1 MPVGWRRLVRAVR
14 ERGQSEVLGA
24 TLLTGIMV
32 ILVAMAG
39 LFLFADFGGDE
50 EQLLANIEG
59 DVAAEGITLTHD
71 GGDSFDSADIAVVLT
86 GDNDRDLDLS
96 SDFNASQGGDG
107 QLAPGDVWRYN
118 SSDDLILGSGRML
131 VIDESTNT
139 VLFDEG
145 YRVEV
150 VPGGVELRVE
160 SFNHSDTQSDEADIF
175 GEGDSSN
182 GDDGVPWNYEAFV
195 DFDDDGDPVKNPDEI
210 NISFDSSA
218 PLEHNL
224 TDHDLVAYNPSDNP
238 EPVTVTA
245 SVDGFSQS
253 DDVNV
258 DVYEVAELSVSI
270 DNIAP
275 VSPSSSPSP
284 FSARSSS
291 VLGTQSS
298 ISPIPPGSLV
308 EVKFTVE
315 NNDDQVPTLAQE
327 VELSSGAFN
336 ETKSSEIDRLD
347 PDDSVQKTLQF
358 NTTAT
363 PGPNPELEVKTS
375 SSIKTSAL
383 SFIDTSFDA
392 TDLVPNAKQQQTF
405 TLDDVQPGMEVTIK
419 PTNAEGAYDNVSV
432 YTDDG
437 SASLSDGDIT
447 YEATSLSLGETAKI
461 RVKGVKAGDVNSGPY
476 EYDLT
481 GPGLSSDKSTQSKI
495 ARGSGDS
502 GFASVNATGFSSPGK
517 QEQTL
522 SFELSSPEQPIGGD
536 ERVVIELTD
545 ALGALET
552 GNASVSSV
560 ENGETVNVNLDDSS
574 FVVVKLGDD
583 YSTGDTVNVTFSQVK
598 PLFEGEFEAGF
609 SRGANDTASATFE
622 ITAQNSSPFGSV
634 GVTDIVPN
642 APEQQQVLS
651 FTANSSLSQSDLP
664 DSGELINIQIDA
676 QESVSEGDGQVAYG
690 SAGASVPDTSVE
702 GQIQNGLNVSGGVA
716 TLGYQFDEDLEPGER
731 VEIRLNDLNV
741 AGLDDQSD
749 PYGIELSPAN
759 SLAVDNGTFNVTRSG
774 DAGDAGLST
783 FTVEDLTGTN
793 QQTLNITFEP
803 AGGFASSNEKVT
815 FDLTDAAITGDIT
828 WDSNN
833 IAIVDGQ
840 GSLSSNTNSYAAY
853 TTYTPPS
860 DSYSEEVTIE
870 LTVDPDQAAL
880 DESYTIGVNRGTAG
894 TAGATFGVFQ
904 PAQFDVTV
912 KEEESFLGTFYG
924 SESSGLSVTAEIEN
938 TATYTDTQTVTLDVG
953 GTQSTTSVNLAGGES
968 KTVTLSLD
976 NLGNG
981 SYTANVSSETDNA
994 TTDARVLGTTP
1005 DLLAGVE
1012 TVSGTVG
1019 ETVQVGVEVVSFDS
1033 GSNDVASYFLGFSYD
1048 NSKISLDTVKSDD
1061 WAKSNS
1067 DIGSG
1072 EVLVTGFTVGNPETT
1087 PAEPAISLGVTLDDS
1102 GETTIEFDDGTLP
1115 GSTTNRIEESIGER
1129 YNVYFVDGN
1138 VTVNPS
1144 P

>member
-1 MPVGWRRLVRAVR
+1 MPVGWRRVVRAVR

-86 GDNDRDLDLS
+86 GDNDRDLNLS
-96 SDFNASQGGDG
+96 RDFNASQGGDG

-150 VPGGVELRVE
+150 VPGGIELRVE
-160 SFNHSDTQSDEADIF
+160 SFNHLDTQSDEADIF
-175 GEGDSSN
+175 GEGDPD
-182 GDDGVPWNYEAFV
+182 DDGVRWNYEAFV

-224 TDHDLVAYNPSDNP
+224 TDHDLVAYNPSSNP
-238 EPVTVTA
+238 ESVTVTA
-245 SVDGFSQS
+245 SVDGFTQS

-258 DVYEVAELSVSI
+258 DVYQVAELSVSI
-270 DNIAP
+270 ETKVP
-275 VSPSSSPSP
+275 PSPSPSP

-291 VLGTQSS
+291 ALGTQSS
-298 ISPIPPGSLV
+298 DNQIPLGSLV
-308 EVKFTVE
+308 EVTFTFE
-315 NNDDQVPTLAQE
+315 NNDPAPTLAQE

-336 ETKSSEIDRLD
+336 ETKSSEIDSLD
-347 PDDSVQKTLQF
+347 PGDSRKKTLQF

-363 PGPNPELEVKTS
+363 PGSNNPKLEVETS
-375 SSIKTSAL
+375 SGTKTFAL
-383 SFIDTSFDA
+383 GFIDTSFDA
-392 TDLVPNAKQQQTF
+392 TDLVPNAEQQQTF
-405 TLDDVQPGMEVTIK
+405 TLDDVQSGKEVTIK
-419 PTNAEGAYDNVSV
+419 PTNAEDAYDSVSV
-432 YTDDG
+432 HTDDG
-437 SASLSDGDIT
+437 SASVSDGDIT
-447 YEATSLSLGETAKI
+447 YEATSLSQGETAKI
-461 RVKGVKAGDVNSGPY
+461 RVEGVEPGDLNSGPY
-476 EYDLT
+476 EYELT
-481 GPGLSSDKSTQSKI
+481 GPGIDKSTQSKI

-502 GFASVNATGFSSPGK
+502 GFASVSATGFDSNSDP
-517 QEQTL
+517 TL
-522 SFELSSPEQPIGGD
+522 SFKLSSDDIQVGSAKEKVAIDLGD
-536 ERVVIELTD
+536 AVSLLDMGD
-545 ALGALET
+545 AQV
-552 GNASVSSV
+552 NSVSDNV
-560 ENGETVNVNLDDSS
+560 ENSDDKLSDGS
-574 FVVVKLGDD
+574 YVVVELKSS
-583 YSTGDTVNVTFSQVK
+583 YSAGDTVTVTLGK
-598 PLFEGEFEAGF
+598 IDPRFEGEAEIGF
-609 SRGANDTASATFE
+609 SRGANDTASDTIE
-622 ITAQNSSPFGSV
+622 IEPGTQQPSPFESV
-634 GVTDIVPN
+634 EVTDIVPN
-642 APEQQQVLS
+642 GQGQQQLIS
-651 FTANSSLSQSDLP
+651 FTANSSLDKSQLP
-664 DSGELINIQIDA
+664 NAGETIDIVINAYEPVSG
-676 QESVSEGDGQVAYG
+676 GDGQVAYG
-690 SAGASVPDTSVE
+690 GS
-702 GQIQNGLNVSGGVA
+702 VA
-716 TLGYQFDEDLEPGER
+716 TLDSQGQIEDENTNDNGQLTLKYKPASDLSPGETIKMR
-731 VEIRLNDLNV
+731 ATDINV
-741 AGLDDQSD
+741 ARLDEQAD
-749 PYGIELSPAN
+749 PYEVRVGPSD
-759 SLAVDNGTFNVTRSG
+759 SLVAENTTFNVTRSG
-774 DAGDAGLST
+774 TAGDAGLST

-793 QQTLNITFEP
+793 TQTLNITFEP
-803 AGGFASSNEKVT
+803 DEAFTTGENENGAVT
-815 FDLTDAAITGDIT
+815 VDLTDALIDSDVY
-828 WDSNN
+828 WDGNS
-833 IAIVDGQ
+833 ISIVEGK
-840 GSLSSNTNSYAAY
+840 GSLDSDNTSEAAY
-853 TTYTPPS
+853 ITYTAPN
-860 DSYSEEVTIE
+860 DGYDETVTIQ
-870 LTVDPDQAAL
+870 LTVNPDQTAL
-880 DESYTIGVNRGTAG
+880 GESYTVGVSRGTAG

-924 SESSGLSVTAEIEN
+924 SESSGLSVAAEVEN
-938 TATYTDTQTVTLDVG
+938 TANYPDTQTITLDVG
-953 GTQSTTSVNLAGGES
+953 GTQNTTSVNLAGGES

-976 NLGNG
+976 NLDNG

-1115 GSTTNRIEESIGER
+1115 GSTTNRIEEDIGEP
-1129 YNVYFVDGN
+1129 YKVYFVDGN

-1144 P
+1144 S